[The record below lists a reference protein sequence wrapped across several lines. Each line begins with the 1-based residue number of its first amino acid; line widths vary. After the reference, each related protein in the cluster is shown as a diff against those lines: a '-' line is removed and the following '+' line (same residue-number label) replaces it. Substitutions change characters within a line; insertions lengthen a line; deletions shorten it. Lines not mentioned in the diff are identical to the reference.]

1 MVGCAVASIF
11 MAPVPTPALC
21 PASSWFCG
29 KYITDRSH
37 DIELAFQEH
46 VSLTVGGVLIGL
58 VISFGLALVARRAR
72 WLESIILG
80 GSTILY
86 TIPSLALLA
95 ILVPI
100 VGLSQSRLAVLIGL
114 VIYSLV
120 ILVRAF
126 VTGLRGVPADAVE
139 AARGMGFGSTRLLF
153 KVELPLALPTI
164 MAGLRVAT
172 VSTVAMTTLGV
183 VVDHGGFGNLL
194 DDAFAKSYRFEALT
208 AAVLCVLLA
217 LVADLL
223 LLAIQR
229 LLSPWRRKAVA
240 R

>member
-1 MVGCAVASIF
+1 M
-11 MAPVPTPALC
+11 
-21 PASSWFCG
+21 
-29 KYITDRSH
+29 
-37 DIELAFQEH
+37 QEH
-46 VSLTVGGVLIGL
+46 VSLTVSAVLIGL
-58 VISFGLALVARRAR
+58 VVAFGLALLARRSG
-72 WLESIILG
+72 WLEGLILG

-95 ILVPI
+95 ILVPLI
-100 VGLSQSRLAVLIGL
+100 GLAQARLAVLVGL
-114 VIYSLV
+114 VLYSLV

-139 AARGMGFGSTRLLF
+139 AARGMGFGPVKLLF

-172 VSTVAMTTLGV
+172 VSTVALVTLGV
-183 VVDHGGFGNLL
+183 VVDHGGLGNLL
-194 DDAFAKSYRFEALT
+194 DEAFSKSYRFEALT

-217 LVADLL
+217 IVADLII
-223 LLAIQR
+223 LAIGYV
-229 LLSPWRRKAVA
+229 LTPWRRKAAA

>member
-1 MVGCAVASIF
+1 
-11 MAPVPTPALC
+11 MAPVPTPGLC
-21 PASSWFCG
+21 PATSWFCG

-37 DIELAFQEH
+37 DIELALQEH
-46 VSLTVGGVLIGL
+46 VSLTVSAVLIGL
-58 VISFGLALVARRAR
+58 VVAFGLALLARRSA
-72 WLESIILG
+72 WLEGLILG

-95 ILVPI
+95 ILVPLI
-100 VGLSQSRLAVLIGL
+100 GLAQARLAVLIGL

-126 VTGLRGVPADAVE
+126 VTGLQGVPADAVE
-139 AARGMGFGSTRLLF
+139 AARGMGFGPVKLLF

-172 VSTVAMTTLGV
+172 VSTVALVTLGV
-183 VVDHGGFGNLL
+183 VVDHGGLGNLL
-194 DDAFAKSYRFEALT
+194 DEAFSKSYRFEALT

-217 LVADLL
+217 IVADLIIL
-223 LLAIQR
+223 VIGYFLT
-229 LLSPWRRKAVA
+229 PWRRKGAA

>member
-1 MVGCAVASIF
+1 
-11 MAPVPTPALC
+11 MAPVPTPGLC
-21 PASSWFCG
+21 PPTSWFCG

-37 DIELAFQEH
+37 DIELALQEH
-46 VSLTVGGVLIGL
+46 VSLTVSAVLIGL
-58 VISFGLALVARRAR
+58 VVAFGLALLARRSG
-72 WLESIILG
+72 WLEGLILG

-95 ILVPI
+95 ILVPLI
-100 VGLSQSRLAVLIGL
+100 GLAQARLAVLVGL
-114 VIYSLV
+114 VLYSLV

-139 AARGMGFGSTRLLF
+139 AARGMGFGPVKLLF

-172 VSTVAMTTLGV
+172 VSTVALVTLGV
-183 VVDHGGFGNLL
+183 VVDHGGLGNLL
-194 DDAFAKSYRFEALT
+194 DEAFSKSYRFEALT

-217 LVADLL
+217 IVADLII
-223 LLAIQR
+223 LAIGYV
-229 LLSPWRRKAVA
+229 LTPWRRKAAA

>member
-1 MVGCAVASIF
+1 
-11 MAPVPTPALC
+11 MAPVPTPGLC
-21 PASSWFCG
+21 PPTTWFCG

-37 DIELAFQEH
+37 DIDLALQEH
-46 VSLTVGGVLIGL
+46 VSLTVSAVLIGL
-58 VISFGLALVARRAR
+58 VVAFGLALLARRSS
-72 WLESIILG
+72 WLEGLILG

-95 ILVPI
+95 ILVPLI
-100 VGLSQSRLAVLIGL
+100 GLAQARLAVLVGL
-114 VIYSLV
+114 VLYSLV

-139 AARGMGFGSTRLLF
+139 AARGMGFGPVKLLF

-172 VSTVAMTTLGV
+172 VSTVALVTLGV
-183 VVDHGGFGNLL
+183 VVDHGGLGNLL
-194 DDAFAKSYRFEALT
+194 DEAFAKSYRFEALT
-208 AAVLCVLLA
+208 ASVLCVLLA
-217 LVADLL
+217 IVADLII
-223 LLAIQR
+223 LAIGWF
-229 LLSPWRRKAVA
+229 LTPWRRKAAA